1 MEDDHL
7 KHVPP
12 KIKQPFPGAENLNL
26 RTLGYLTEDE
36 TALALGVTKPTLR
49 SWRAHKRGPPWSRV
63 GRKIVYGKNCL
74 SEFIAAQ
81 TVTPVSSG
89 S

>member
-1 MEDDHL
+1 M
-7 KHVPP
+7 KIVPP
-12 KIKQPFPGAENLNL
+12 ISVETPVFGAEGLGL

-36 TALALGVTKPTLR
+36 TALVLEVTKPTLR
-49 SWRAHKRGPPWSRV
+49 SWRARNRGPPWSRV
-63 GRKIVYGKNCL
+63 GRKIVYGEDGL
-74 SEFIAAQ
+74 RDFIAAQ